1 MNKSKD
7 AFGKFDG
14 IDYANTFARRI
25 SVMHELVK
33 DILALHLRKN
43 EEIIDIGGGPGMG
56 ARIIDEIGIKAAVV
70 NIEPSTTIYDV
81 PQLSSVKYIPLK
93 MTLKEALSACM
104 PITASCLLM
113 VSSEHEIALC
123 NGMTPPENKKEF
135 FHDLNEFI
143 RKNLKKNG
151 LLVLGFPNYR
161 KGADKKEISKQRK
174 FTEALMGHSHPP
186 EEFFTIEEFS
196 RAFGVQPEVFIQKP
210 MTLAG
215 ENPDETILKANAAV
229 FKIKDPGNLI

>member
-1 MNKSKD
+1 MNKSMETFK
-7 AFGKFDG
+7 KFDG

-33 DILALHLRKN
+33 EILILHLRKMD
-43 EEIIDIGGGPGMG
+43 EIIDIGGGPGMG
-56 ARIIDEIGIKAAVV
+56 ARIIDEIGIEATVV
-70 NIEPSTTIYDV
+70 NIEPSTTIHDV

-93 MTLKEALSACM
+93 MTLKEALAARI

-123 NGMTPPENKKEF
+123 NGRTPLENKKEF
-135 FHDLNEFI
+135 FHDLKEFI

-151 LLVLGFPNYR
+151 CLVIGFPNYR
-161 KGADKKEISKQRK
+161 KGASKIEISRQRK
-174 FTEALMGHSHPP
+174 FTEKIMGHSHPP

-196 RAFGVQPEVFIQKP
+196 CAFGVLPDVFIQKP
-210 MTLAG
+210 MILTD
-215 ENPDETILKANAAV
+215 EKPDETILMANVAV
-229 FKIKDPGNLI
+229 FKIKNPGDF